1 MTFTKTVNGQ
11 AIYCQV
17 VKRWRGIGRSPDQG
31 IKGDKIPCKDSGYGR
46 NAKRFVYT
54 SGSLVAFEFTH
65 RFSHLWRNV

>member
-1 MTFTKTVNGQ
+1 MTETVNGR
-11 AIYCQV
+11 AIYCQAV
-17 VKRWRGIGRSPDQG
+17 RRWQVSGRSPDQG
-31 IKGDKIPCKDSGYGR
+31 IKGDEIPLQGLSGYGR